1 MYVFYAHNYFI
12 DLSLISQGYS
22 SKKQQF
28 ILANLTDFTVIFSI
42 CRIFLVIICK
52 MC

>member
-12 DLSLISQGYS
+12 DLSFISQGYS

-28 ILANLTDFTVIFSI
+28 LLVNLTDFPVIFSMD
-42 CRIFLVIICK
+42 RIFLVIVCK